1 MKILCVI
8 LPILL
13 IIILMIIAITNI
25 IIIINKKKL
34 CESYSTID
42 FKVEF
47 DDDTEKNIKNDIMEY
62 IENNRSY
69 EIQEKDIICE

>member
-1 MKILCVI
+1 MCNITD
-8 LPILL
+8 
-13 IIILMIIAITNI
+13 IINYNIDDNYNNI
-25 IIIINKKKL
+25 IIINKKL

-62 IENNRSY
+62 IENNESY
-69 EIQEKDIICE
+69 EIRKRHHL